1 TTRPQPGPS
10 RPSASLLPDS
20 ADYQSHP
27 GLIPDDPNRS
37 GPGSTNLTAPARIR
51 PPSPRPAPPPPP
63 PTRHPPPLLPGLGD
77 YPSPPVPSQ
86 ADLPDRSSATRLVF
100 PPPPSP

>member
-37 GPGSTNLTAPARIR
+37 GPGSTNLTAPPRIR
-51 PPSPRPAPPPPP
+51 PATQAARARVAQLSPPRPVSGRPHPDNPRPSKSHVSPAPAPAAPN
-63 PTRHPPPLLPGLGD
+63 RHP
-77 YPSPPVPSQ
+77 
-86 ADLPDRSSATRLVF
+86 
-100 PPPPSP
+100 